1 MKKIII
7 GIIASLITS
16 RIIKTEM
23 TLMIF
28 KAFTSVNEELDALPS
43 VTLEALQSTVKDLK
57 ENRDLHA
64 ERLVRKYRGNMK
76 QMFKD
81 MYRTNLIEVLKNR
94 KIGRLKAMG
103 QEGQK
108 INNIV
113 SSPGFGGGPST
124 PGSAGMSL
132 IEQELLADRN
142 RAMRRPQQ

>member
-1 MKKIII
+1 MKKFII
-7 GIIASLITS
+7 GIIASLVTS

-43 VTLEALQSTVKDLK
+43 VALEALKATVKDLK

-81 MYRTNLIEVLKNR
+81 MYRTNLIEVLKKR
-94 KIGRLKAMG
+94 KAGRVASMG
-103 QEGQK
+103 PVIQ
-108 INNIV
+108 N
-113 SSPGFGGGPST
+113 FATHGGPST
-124 PGSAGMSL
+124 PGAGGLS
-132 IEQELLADRN
+132 IADQAILLTAKTRK
-142 RAMRRPQQ
+142 QQS